1 MLREVET
8 EYKYLISN
16 EHFQE
21 LLSKCD
27 NKYTFLK
34 HKLQVNYYYDTEDNA
49 LNRFKTTVRIRQ
61 NHNKLKLQIKKH
73 RTENGTIAT
82 SDEYS
87 SNVNELSFT
96 MRISDMQDIVTLK
109 GSLITEREIYTF
121 GENSIICFDR
131 NMYLGICD
139 YEIEI
144 EISEADK
151 QEALSVIEFL
161 GLLQMPIMSK
171 SERFFRR
178 LEAMKNG

>member
-1 MLREVET
+1 MLQEVET

-27 NKYTFLK
+27 NRYTFLK
-34 HKLQVNYYYDTEDNA
+34 HKLRVNYYYDTEDNA
-49 LNRFKTTVRIRQ
+49 LNGSKTTVRVRQ
-61 NHNKLKLQIKKH
+61 NHNKMKLQIKKH
-73 RTENGTIAT
+73 RTENGVLSI

-87 SNVNELSFT
+87 GSVNELPFT
-96 MRISDMQDIVTLK
+96 MRIPDVQDTVTLK

-121 GENSIICFDR
+121 GENSIICFDI

>member
-1 MLREVET
+1 MLGWI
-8 EYKYLISN
+8 K
-16 EHFQE
+16 
-21 LLSKCD
+21 
-27 NKYTFLK
+27 
-34 HKLQVNYYYDTEDNA
+34 NA
-49 LNRFKTTVRIRQ
+49 
-61 NHNKLKLQIKKH
+61 
-73 RTENGTIAT
+73 
-82 SDEYS
+82 
-87 SNVNELSFT
+87 
-96 MRISDMQDIVTLK
+96 
-109 GSLITEREIYTF
+109 TF

>member
-1 MLREVET
+1 MLRETEK

-16 EHFQE
+16 EFFQE

-27 NKYTFLK
+27 NKYTFLE
-34 HKLQVNYYYDTEDNA
+34 HKLQVNYYYDTADNA
-49 LNRFKTTVRIRQ
+49 LNRSKTTVRIRQ
-61 NHNKLKLQIKKH
+61 NHNKLKLQMKKH
-73 RTENGTIAT
+73 RTENGTMAI
-82 SDEYS
+82 SDEYTGS
-87 SNVNELSFT
+87 VDELPPAL
-96 MRISDMQDIVTLK
+96 RIPDVQETVTLK
-109 GSLITEREIYTF
+109 GVLITDREIYTF
-121 GENSIICFDR
+121 GENSTICFDK

-161 GLLQMPIMSK
+161 GLMQMPIMSK